1 MSSISATDRPPVAP
15 APVRRFQFSAW
26 PLWATLAGVAGTIAV
41 VVTDLRPAA
50 ELEAFLEGREYE
62 VTPADM
68 AGLDPTLGRIG
79 FLFGILAVAALLIF
93 AAAWRTRVES
103 RLPQSVA
110 AGVVSFGVAATAAGL
125 ILGAGWRGAL
135 ANYLGAESG
144 LYGQDGLFVYYMLT
158 DFGAYLP
165 WYGVLVAAFGVVWL
179 AFVERTVSRALGG
192 VTAVIAVGALAQVV
206 ITGVPGLPGVYAPM
220 WLVVLGIWLAVGRSR
235 VTAAEGEL

>member
-1 MSSISATDRPPVAP
+1 M
-15 APVRRFQFSAW
+15 
-26 PLWATLAGVAGTIAV
+26 
-41 VVTDLRPAA
+41 
-50 ELEAFLEGREYE
+50 
-62 VTPADM
+62 
-68 AGLDPTLGRIG
+68 
-79 FLFGILAVAALLIF
+79 
-93 AAAWRTRVES
+93 ES